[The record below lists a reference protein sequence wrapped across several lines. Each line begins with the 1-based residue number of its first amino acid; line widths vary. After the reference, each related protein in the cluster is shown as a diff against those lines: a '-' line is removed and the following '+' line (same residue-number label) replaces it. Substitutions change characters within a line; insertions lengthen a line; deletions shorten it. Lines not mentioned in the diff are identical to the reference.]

1 MKRLLLTATL
11 LAALGVSANASAA
24 LDAAAANAIM
34 TKGACTACHQVDKK
48 VLGPGYK
55 EVSAKYKGNAKAK
68 AGELLMQKV
77 RNGGMG
83 TWGAIPMPPNP
94 KEKISDDDLK
104 SLVGWILSL

>member
-1 MKRLLLTATL
+1 MKNMPLKIALLV
-11 LAALGVSANASAA
+11 ALGISANASAA

-34 TKGACTACHQVDKK
+34 TKGACTACHQTDKK

-55 EVSAKYKGNAKAK
+55 EVSAKYKGNAKA
-68 AGELLMQKV
+68 AELLMQKV

-104 SLVGWILSL
+104 NLVGWILSL

>member
-1 MKRLLLTATL
+1 MKNLSLTAL
-11 LAALGVSANASAA
+11 VLVALGTCADASAA
-24 LDAAAANAIM
+24 LDTAAANALM
-34 TKGACTACHQVDKK
+34 AKAACSACHQADKK

-55 EVSAKYKGNAKAK
+55 EVSTKYKGDAK

-77 RNGGMG
+77 RSGGVG
-83 TWGAIPMPPNP
+83 AWGQVPMPPNP